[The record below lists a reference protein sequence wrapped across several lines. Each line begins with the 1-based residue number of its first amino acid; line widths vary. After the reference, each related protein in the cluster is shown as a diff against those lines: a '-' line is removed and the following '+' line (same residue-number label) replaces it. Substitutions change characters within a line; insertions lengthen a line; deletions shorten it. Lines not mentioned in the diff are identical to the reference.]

1 MVNFNATLIAQIL
14 NFLVLV
20 IVLAKFAY
28 KPLCNIMDER
38 KNKIASDLES
48 AEKAKTDA
56 EAVKAEYAAKLAEAK
71 QEAQAIV
78 DAARKTAQA
87 AHDKIMADTKAEQ
100 DQVIATAKE
109 AIALEQKGYDTYMS
123 KKAMDEVRA
132 QVINLSMIA
141 ASKIVEQKLGSE
153 EDKQMASKIVD
164 SIMK

>member
-20 IVLAKFAY
+20 FVLAKFAY
-28 KPLCNIMDER
+28 TPVCNIMEER
-38 KNKIASDLES
+38 KNKIASDLEA

-109 AIALEQKGYDTYMS
+109 AIALEQK
-123 KKAMDEVRA
+123 KAMDEVRA

-153 EDKQMASKIVD
+153 EDKKMASKIVD

>member
-1 MVNFNATLIAQIL
+1 MVNFNATFIAQIL

-20 IVLAKFAY
+20 FVLAKFAY
-28 KPLCNIMDER
+28 KPVVRIMDER
-38 KNKIASDLES
+38 KNKIASDLEA

-71 QEAQAIV
+71 QEAQAII
-78 DAARKTAQA
+78 DAARKTAQT

-109 AIALEQKGYDTYMS
+109 AIAMEK
-123 KKAMDEVRA
+123 KKAMDDIRV
-132 QVINLSMIA
+132 QVINLSMLA

-153 EDKQMASKIVD
+153 EDKQMAGKIVD